1 MNLTRRIP
9 LPVSGKNTPG
19 YFPVWL
25 KEQGERNMEL
35 GHEVSQKLEQRQGL
49 SLRSQQALRLLQ
61 LNSQE
66 INAELEEIVQANPLL
81 EIKRDDYDLIE
92 DGEDKEKRNE
102 DEENAEDGDLY
113 SQPIQY
119 SVYMR
124 EESSDREG
132 WDFDRLEPQ
141 QPTFREIL
149 KDFAYYILDD
159 RQYSLFETLLDNM
172 DDHGLLSRDLEAIAK
187 EVACSLE
194 ELDSIIEALRESGF
208 DGVFARNRE
217 ELDDLMDSGFFPSS
231 GYSDGAFV
239 RYVEPDL
246 YIEFFDEKF
255 MVTVRDCSLILNIE
269 DSYREILENGQKDAR
284 DYLENKLEE
293 AQFFISALER
303 RKTTLLAIGN
313 EIVMRNAVFLLN
325 RGDKIRP
332 LKMNEIADKLGV
344 VVSTVSRAVK
354 GKFIQTPVGTFPLRY
369 FFGNLQEK
377 EQALEII
384 AEIVKNNE
392 EISDSRLVSEL
403 NNRGISIARRTVNK
417 YRNLLGLGKDSQS

>member
-1 MNLTRRIP
+1 
-9 LPVSGKNTPG
+9 
-19 YFPVWL
+19 
-25 KEQGERNMEL
+25 
-35 GHEVSQKLEQRQGL
+35 
-49 SLRSQQALRLLQ
+49 
-61 LNSQE
+61 
-66 INAELEEIVQANPLL
+66 
-81 EIKRDDYDLIE
+81 
-92 DGEDKEKRNE
+92 
-102 DEENAEDGDLY
+102 
-113 SQPIQY
+113 
-119 SVYMR
+119 
-124 EESSDREG
+124 
-132 WDFDRLEPQ
+132 
-141 QPTFREIL
+141 
-149 KDFAYYILDD
+149 
-159 RQYSLFETLLDNM
+159 
-172 DDHGLLSRDLEAIAK
+172 
-187 EVACSLE
+187 
-194 ELDSIIEALRESGF
+194 
-208 DGVFARNRE
+208 
-217 ELDDLMDSGFFPSS
+217 MDSGFFPSS

>member
-1 MNLTRRIP
+1 M
-9 LPVSGKNTPG
+9 VSSPGTGKN
-19 YFPVWL
+19 
-25 KEQGERNMEL
+25 
-35 GHEVSQKLEQRQGL
+35 L
-49 SLRSQQALRLLQ
+49 S
-61 LNSQE
+61 E
-66 INAELEEIVQANPLL
+66 
-81 EIKRDDYDLIE
+81 
-92 DGEDKEKRNE
+92 
-102 DEENAEDGDLY
+102 
-113 SQPIQY
+113 
-119 SVYMR
+119 
-124 EESSDREG
+124 
-132 WDFDRLEPQ
+132 
-141 QPTFREIL
+141 
-149 KDFAYYILDD
+149 
-159 RQYSLFETLLDNM
+159 
-172 DDHGLLSRDLEAIAK
+172 
-187 EVACSLE
+187 
-194 ELDSIIEALRESGF
+194 
-208 DGVFARNRE
+208 
-217 ELDDLMDSGFFPSS
+217 LMDSGFFPSS

>member
-1 MNLTRRIP
+1 
-9 LPVSGKNTPG
+9 
-19 YFPVWL
+19 L

>member
-1 MNLTRRIP
+1 
-9 LPVSGKNTPG
+9 
-19 YFPVWL
+19 
-25 KEQGERNMEL
+25 MEL

-49 SLRSQQALRLLQ
+49 SLRSQQALKLLQ

-66 INAELEEIVQANPLL
+66 ITAELEEIVQANPLL

-92 DGEDKEKRNE
+92 DSEDKERRNE
-102 DEENAEDGDLY
+102 DEENVEDGDLY

-132 WDFDRLEPQ
+132 WDFDRLEAQ

-149 KDFAYYILDD
+149 KDFAYYVLDD
-159 RQYSLFETLLDNM
+159 RQYGLFETLLDNM
-172 DDHGLLSRDLEAIAK
+172 DDYGLLSRDLEAVSK
-187 EVACSLE
+187 EGNCSLE
-194 ELDSIIEALRESGF
+194 ELDSIIGVLRESGF
-208 DGVFARNRE
+208 DGVFARDRE
-217 ELDDLMDSGFFPSS
+217 ELSELMDGGLYPSS
-231 GYSDGAFV
+231 GYSDGTYV

-269 DSYREILENGQKDAR
+269 DSYREILENGEKSAR
-284 DYLENKLEE
+284 DYLEDKLEE
-293 AQFFISALER
+293 AQFFVSALER

-354 GKFIQTPVGTFPLRY
+354 GKFIQTPAGTFPLRY

-384 AEIVKNNE
+384 AEIVRNNE
-392 EISDSRLVSEL
+392 EISDSRLVNEL

>member
-1 MNLTRRIP
+1 
-9 LPVSGKNTPG
+9 
-19 YFPVWL
+19 
-25 KEQGERNMEL
+25 MEL

>member
-1 MNLTRRIP
+1 
-9 LPVSGKNTPG
+9 
-19 YFPVWL
+19 
-25 KEQGERNMEL
+25 
-35 GHEVSQKLEQRQGL
+35 
-49 SLRSQQALRLLQ
+49 
-61 LNSQE
+61 
-66 INAELEEIVQANPLL
+66 
-81 EIKRDDYDLIE
+81 
-92 DGEDKEKRNE
+92 
-102 DEENAEDGDLY
+102 
-113 SQPIQY
+113 
-119 SVYMR
+119 
-124 EESSDREG
+124 
-132 WDFDRLEPQ
+132 
-141 QPTFREIL
+141 
-149 KDFAYYILDD
+149 
-159 RQYSLFETLLDNM
+159 
-172 DDHGLLSRDLEAIAK
+172 
-187 EVACSLE
+187 
-194 ELDSIIEALRESGF
+194 
-208 DGVFARNRE
+208 
-217 ELDDLMDSGFFPSS
+217 MDSGFFPSS

-325 RGDKIRP
+325 
-332 LKMNEIADKLGV
+332 EIADKLGV

>member
-1 MNLTRRIP
+1 
-9 LPVSGKNTPG
+9 
-19 YFPVWL
+19 
-25 KEQGERNMEL
+25 
-35 GHEVSQKLEQRQGL
+35 
-49 SLRSQQALRLLQ
+49 
-61 LNSQE
+61 
-66 INAELEEIVQANPLL
+66 
-81 EIKRDDYDLIE
+81 
-92 DGEDKEKRNE
+92 
-102 DEENAEDGDLY
+102 
-113 SQPIQY
+113 
-119 SVYMR
+119 MR

-132 WDFDRLEPQ
+132 WDFDRLEAQ

-149 KDFAYYILDD
+149 KDFAYYVLDD
-159 RQYSLFETLLDNM
+159 RQYGLFETLLDNM
-172 DDHGLLSRDLEAIAK
+172 DDYGLLSRDLEAVSK
-187 EVACSLE
+187 EGNCSLE
-194 ELDSIIEALRESGF
+194 ELDSIIGVLRESGF
-208 DGVFARNRE
+208 DGVFARDRE
-217 ELDDLMDSGFFPSS
+217 ELSELMDGGLYPSS
-231 GYSDGAFV
+231 GYSDGTYV

-269 DSYREILENGQKDAR
+269 DSYREILENGEKSAR
-284 DYLENKLEE
+284 DYLEDKLEE
-293 AQFFISALER
+293 AQFFVSALER

-354 GKFIQTPVGTFPLRY
+354 GKFIQTPAGTFPLRY

-384 AEIVKNNE
+384 AEIVRNNE
-392 EISDSRLVSEL
+392 EISDSRLVNEL

>member
-1 MNLTRRIP
+1 
-9 LPVSGKNTPG
+9 
-19 YFPVWL
+19 
-25 KEQGERNMEL
+25 MEL

-172 DDHGLLSRDLEAIAK
+172 DDHGLLSRDLEAIA
-187 EVACSLE
+187 
-194 ELDSIIEALRESGF
+194 
-208 DGVFARNRE
+208 
-217 ELDDLMDSGFFPSS
+217 
-231 GYSDGAFV
+231 
-239 RYVEPDL
+239 
-246 YIEFFDEKF
+246 
-255 MVTVRDCSLILNIE
+255 
-269 DSYREILENGQKDAR
+269 
-284 DYLENKLEE
+284 
-293 AQFFISALER
+293 
-303 RKTTLLAIGN
+303 
-313 EIVMRNAVFLLN
+313 
-325 RGDKIRP
+325 
-332 LKMNEIADKLGV
+332 
-344 VVSTVSRAVK
+344 
-354 GKFIQTPVGTFPLRY
+354 
-369 FFGNLQEK
+369 
-377 EQALEII
+377 
-384 AEIVKNNE
+384 
-392 EISDSRLVSEL
+392 
-403 NNRGISIARRTVNK
+403 
-417 YRNLLGLGKDSQS
+417 

>member
-1 MNLTRRIP
+1 
-9 LPVSGKNTPG
+9 
-19 YFPVWL
+19 
-25 KEQGERNMEL
+25 MEL

-49 SLRSQQALRLLQ
+49 SLRSQQALKLLQ

-66 INAELEEIVQANPLL
+66 ITAELEDIVQANPLL

-92 DGEDKEKRNE
+92 DGEDKERRNE
-102 DEENAEDGDLY
+102 DEENVEDVDLY

-132 WDFDRLEPQ
+132 WDFDRLEAQ

-159 RQYSLFETLLDNM
+159 RQYGLFETLLDNM
-172 DDHGLLSRDLEAIAK
+172 DDYGLLSRDLEAVAK
-187 EVACSLE
+187 EVACSPG
-194 ELDSIIEALRESGF
+194 ELDSIIGILRESGF
-208 DGVFARNRE
+208 DGVFARDRE
-217 ELDDLMDSGFFPSS
+217 ELNELIDGGLYPSS
-231 GYSDGAFV
+231 GYSDGTYV

-269 DSYREILENGQKDAR
+269 DSYREILENGEKNAR
-284 DYLENKLEE
+284 DYLEDKLEE
-293 AQFFISALER
+293 AQFFVSALER

-354 GKFIQTPVGTFPLRY
+354 GKFIQTPAGTFPLRY

-384 AEIVKNNE
+384 AEIVRNNE
-392 EISDSRLVSEL
+392 EISDSRLVNEL